1 MATDTAPDQPAPV
14 APISYAEQR
23 LAAAGIP
30 VSMLMFSAP
39 DPRSPDQHNKSA
51 FRIIHGDKE
60 DNLVILYPSLSGE
73 LETYDN
79 GTKNNP
85 DSIYERVRL
94 KQPRTY
100 LDNEGHEQ
108 TQKYKQVK
116 GTKPLPF
123 FMPGMV
129 AKFQAGEVVP
139 VLYLV
144 EGEMKAAAAF
154 ARGLAVIGMPSNTV
168 VSDRK
173 NDVRVLDGAISGFI
187 RKCQVE
193 TIVLLHDADAL
204 TVKWAQGK
212 DLSLRPSSF
221 AQAVI
226 GFREMLQPI
235 LDDET
240 CVLKRAFYMHGKREL
255 CQKDAK
261 GLDDMFIAFPDEHQA
276 ILDDLGKHTEATK
289 YFVGRN
295 ITTPNYD
302 VMRSYFGVKG
312 GREGEQLFYKLYADY
327 IGQREFIY
335 KGRCYFWDGDEAKY
349 VRHQD
354 ADDFA
359 RVGSD
364 WYKWIYQPNGIGGM
378 RKVLEN
384 FKVGEIARDYKKFPN
399 FLDECPKYDGFTVE
413 PNFNGEYQK
422 VIRGNLNLITPLA
435 WDPKTGD
442 IRNTLAFMKHIFG
455 GAATVELKSFDEQG
469 NEVLPADAQP
479 GQKLT
484 QKLVETP
491 ITGDTFTVALD
502 WLTILHNHPKHQLP
516 VVILV
521 SKENK
526 TGKST
531 FLKWMTWIYGS
542 NATILNQAQFQMK
555 FNNHYASKFFIG
567 LDEAMQN
574 SDKSTEKDRLKHMVT
589 SDEIMIERKG
599 VDLKPV
605 PFYAKLA
612 FTSNDAEKVMKIDEE
627 DTRWFVVKV
636 PPLPAE
642 DVDMQNKL
650 IAEIPA
656 WLHYIHHRKPHHER
670 ESRLWFKPEHFI
682 TEQFHK
688 VREATKTRLD
698 KSIEAFIKD
707 MFLSYRL
714 DNFKLPVKWL
724 TQQLNEEGKYRTDQ
738 LEVHTY
744 LQEKRGMVASKVVVR
759 NRIPIGFD
767 MERLDKLGRG
777 EIIFETNGTGR
788 PYHFKVEEWLQGDD
802 LIEFGLLP
810 EPEKTDDSND
820 LPF

>member
-1 MATDTAPDQPAPV
+1 MPTESASDQPAPV
-14 APISYAEQR
+14 APSTYAEQR

-30 VSMLMFSAP
+30 AGLLQFSAP
-39 DPRSPDQHNKSA
+39 NPRSPEQHSKQSYT
-51 FRIIHGDKE
+51 IMHGDKD

-85 DSIYERVRL
+85 DSLYERVRL

-100 LDNEGHEQ
+100 IDNEGHEQ
-108 TQKYKQVK
+108 TQKYQQVK
-116 GTKPLPF
+116 GTKQLPF

-129 AKFQAGEVVP
+129 AKFQASEVVP

-144 EGEMKAAAAF
+144 EGELKAAAGF
-154 ARGLAVIGMPSNTV
+154 ARGLAIIGMPSNTV
-168 VSDRK
+168 VSDRR
-173 NDVRVLDGAISGFI
+173 NDVRVLDAAITGFI
-187 RKCQVE
+187 RRCKVE

-204 TVKWAQGK
+204 TVKWAHDK

-226 GFREMLQPI
+226 GFREMLQPV

-240 CVLKRAFYMHGKREL
+240 CALKRAFYMHGKREL

-261 GLDDMFIAFPDEHQA
+261 GLDDMFLAFPDEQQA
-276 ILDDLGKHTEATK
+276 ILDDLGKHTEATRF
-289 YFVGRN
+289 FVGRN

-302 VMRSYFGVKG
+302 LLRSYFAI
-312 GREGEQLFYKLYADY
+312 GRAVDAHQAFYKLYADY
-327 IGQREFIY
+327 IGHREFIY
-335 KGRCYFWDGDEAKY
+335 KGRCYYPDGDEVKY
-349 VRHQD
+349 VKHQD
-354 ADDFA
+354 AGRFA
-359 RVGSD
+359 RIGSD
-364 WYKWIYQPNGIGGM
+364 WYKWIAQPNGIGGM
-378 RKVLEN
+378 REVLEN
-384 FKVGEIARDYKKFPN
+384 FKVGEIARDYKRFPN

-413 PNFNGEYQK
+413 PNFNGEYQR
-422 VIRGNLNLITPLA
+422 VIRNNLNLITPLPWTPA
-435 WDPKTGD
+435 AGD
-442 IRNTLAFMKHIFG
+442 ISNTLAFMKHIFG
-455 GAATVELKSFDEQG
+455 GAATVELVDG
-469 NEVLPADAQP
+469 
-479 GQKLT
+479 
-484 QKLVETP
+484 KLVETP

-636 PPLPAE
+636 PPLTAE
-642 DVDMQNKL
+642 DVDMQAKL
-650 IAEIPA
+650 VSEIPA

-670 ESRLWFKPEHFI
+670 ESRLWFRPEHFI

-688 VREATKTRLD
+688 VREATKNRLD
-698 KSIEAFIKD
+698 KSIEEFIKN
-707 MFLSYRL
+707 MFLTYRL
-714 DNFKLPVKWL
+714 EQFKLPLNWL
-724 TQQLNEEGKYRTDQ
+724 TKQLNDEAKYRTDV
-738 LEVHTY
+738 LDVRTY
-744 LQEKRGMVASKVVVR
+744 LKEKRGMEPASAPVR
-759 NRIPIGFD
+759 NRIPND
-767 MERLDKLGRG
+767 VDPDVLDKS
-777 EIIFETNGTGR
+777 GR
-788 PYHFKVEEWLQGDD
+788 PLVSYDTQGTSRPYTFKVEDWLKGDD
-802 LIEFGLLP
+802 LREFGLMP
-810 EPEKTDDSND
+810 EPEKQND
-820 LPF
+820 NNGLPF

>member
-1 MATDTAPDQPAPV
+1 MATSATPPTDQPA
-14 APISYAEQR
+14 APSYADQR

-30 VSMLMFSAP
+30 LSLLMFSAP
-39 DPRSPDQHNKSA
+39 DPRSPDQHQKSA
-51 FRIIHGDKE
+51 YRIMHADKD
-60 DNLVILYPSLSGE
+60 DNLVILYPSLSGD

-85 DSIYERVRL
+85 DSIFERVRL
-94 KQPRTY
+94 KVPRTY
-100 LDNEGHEQ
+100 TDNDGHEQ
-108 TQKYKQVK
+108 TQKYKQTK
-116 GTKPLPF
+116 GTRPLPF

-129 AKFQAGEVVP
+129 AKFQAKEKVP

-144 EGEMKAAAAF
+144 EGELKAAAGF
-154 ARGLAVIGMPSNTV
+154 ARGLAIIGMPSNQV

-187 RKCQVE
+187 RQCQVE

-204 TVKWAQGK
+204 TVKWAQDK

-226 GFREMLQPI
+226 SFREMLQPL
-235 LDDET
+235 LDDES
-240 CVLKRAFYMHGKREL
+240 CALKRAFYLHGKREL

-261 GLDDMFIAFPDEHQA
+261 GLDDMFQAFPDENQA
-276 ILDDLGKHTEATK
+276 IIDDLNKHTEATR
-289 YFVGRN
+289 FFAGRN

-302 VMRSYFGVKG
+302 AIRAYFGIGRVKD
-312 GREGEQLFYKLYADY
+312 GEQVFYKLYADY
-327 IGQREFIY
+327 IGHREFIY
-335 KGRCYFWDGDEAKY
+335 KGRCYFPDGDEVKY
-349 VRHQD
+349 VKHQD
-354 ADDFA
+354 ASRFA
-359 RVGSD
+359 RIGSD

-378 RKVLEN
+378 REVLEN

-413 PNFNGEYQK
+413 PNFNGEYQR
-422 VIRGNLNLITPLA
+422 VIRNNLNLIVPLN
-435 WDPKTGD
+435 WQPKAGPID
-442 IRNTLAFMKHIFG
+442 NTLAFMKHIFG
-455 GAATVELKSFDEQG
+455 GEGNVELKE
-469 NEVLPADAQP
+469 
-479 GQKLT
+479 GQ
-484 QKLVETP
+484 LVETN

-502 WLTILHNHPKHQLP
+502 WLTVAHNHPKHQLP
-516 VVILV
+516 VIILV

-612 FTSNDAEKVMKIDEE
+612 FTSNDAEKVMKIDDE

-642 DVDMQNKL
+642 DVEMQAKL

-656 WLHYIHHRKPHHER
+656 WLHYLHARRPHHER
-670 ESRLWFKPEHFI
+670 VSRLWFRPEDFI

-688 VREATKTRLD
+688 VREATKGRLERT
-698 KSIEAFIKD
+698 IEHFIRE
-707 MFLSYRL
+707 MFMTYRL
-714 DNFKLPVKWL
+714 DEFRLPLKWL
-724 TQQLNEEGKYRTDQ
+724 VKQLNEEGKYRTDE
-738 LEVHTY
+738 LEVRTY
-744 LQEKRGMVASKVVVR
+744 LQEKRGMEHQPPRR
-759 NRIPIGFD
+759 NRIPVGFKMD
-767 MERLDKLGRG
+767 PMTNELDLKSIDYDTVGISRAMV
-777 EIIFETNGTGR
+777 
-788 PYHFKVEEWLQGDD
+788 FKVTEWLNEEQ
-802 LIEFGLLP
+802 LAEFGLIP
-810 EPEKTDDSND
+810 EPVKDEDND

>member
-1 MATDTAPDQPAPV
+1 MSETAPDQPAPV
-14 APISYAEQR
+14 APQSYAEQR

-30 VSMLMFSAP
+30 AGLLQFSAP
-39 DPRSPDQHNKSA
+39 NPRSPEQHRKQSYT
-51 FRIIHGDKE
+51 IMHGDKD
-60 DNLVILYPSLSGE
+60 DNLVILYPSLNGE

-94 KQPRTY
+94 KEPRTY
-100 LDNEGHEQ
+100 LDHEGREQ
-108 TQKYKQVK
+108 TQKYQQQK
-116 GTKPLPF
+116 GTRPLPF

-129 AKFQAGEVVP
+129 AKFQAAEVVP

-144 EGEMKAAAAF
+144 EGELKAAAGF
-154 ARGLAVIGMPSNTV
+154 ARGLAIIGMPSNTV

-187 RKCQVE
+187 RRCKVE

-204 TVKWAQGK
+204 TVKWAHDK
-212 DLSLRPSSF
+212 DLSLRPASF

-226 GFREMLQPI
+226 SFREMLQPV
-235 LDDET
+235 LDDES
-240 CVLKRAFYMHGKREL
+240 CALKRAFYMHGKREL
-255 CQKDAK
+255 CQKNAK
-261 GLDDMFIAFPDEHQA
+261 GLDDMFQAFPNDQQA
-276 ILDDLGKHTEATK
+276 IVDDLGKHTEATRF
-289 YFVGRN
+289 FVGRN

-302 VMRSYFGVKG
+302 LLRTYFAI
-312 GREGEQLFYKLYADY
+312 GRAVDAHQAFYKLYAEY
-327 IGQREFIY
+327 IGHREFIY
-335 KGRCYFWDGDEAKY
+335 KGRCYFPDGDEVKY
-349 VRHQD
+349 VKHQD
-354 ADDFA
+354 AARFA
-359 RVGSD
+359 RIGSD

-378 RKVLEN
+378 REVLEN

-413 PNFNGEYQK
+413 PNFNGEYQR
-422 VIRGNLNLITPLA
+422 VIRNNLNLITPLA
-435 WDPKTGD
+435 WEPKPGD
-442 IRNTLAFMKHIFG
+442 ITNTLAFMKHIFG
-455 GAATVELKSFDEQG
+455 GAATVAWQ
-469 NEVLPADAQP
+469 EVEEGD
-479 GQKLT
+479 KT
-484 QKLVETP
+484 VKRLVETP
-491 ITGDTFTVALD
+491 LTGDTFTVALD
-502 WLTILHNHPKHQLP
+502 WLTVLHNHPKHQLP
-516 VVILV
+516 VIILV

-574 SDKSTEKDRLKHMVT
+574 SDKSIEKDRLKHMVT

-636 PPLPAE
+636 PPLPNE

-656 WLHYIHHRKPHHER
+656 WLDYIHHRKPHHER

-688 VREATKTRLD
+688 VREATKNRLER
-698 KSIEAFIKD
+698 SIEHFIKD
-707 MFLSYRL
+707 MFLTYRL
-714 DNFKLPVKWL
+714 DNFRLPVKWL
-724 TQQLNEEGKYRTDQ
+724 TKQLNEEGKYRTDE
-738 LEVHTY
+738 LEVRTY

-759 NRIPIGFD
+759 NRIPMGFEHDPMNEKAKGAIVFDTIG
-767 MERLDKLGRG
+767 
-777 EIIFETNGTGR
+777 TAR
-788 PYHFKVEEWLQGDD
+788 PFHFKVTDWLAGEELE
-802 LIEFGLLP
+802 EFGLLP
-810 EPEKTDDSND
+810 EPEKDEGGD